1 MKSDHGTGIRYYEE
15 LTMSPVELQ
24 ARMKEQTDLKRLT
37 KLKYRGV
44 EYTLPKI
51 YGTPNQ

>member
-15 LTMSPVELQ
+15 FTMSPVELQ
-24 ARMKEQTDLKRLT
+24 ARVKEQTDRQRLT

-44 EYTLPKI
+44 EYTLPIK
-51 YGTPNQ
+51 YGTPS